1 LKKYHLKKLIATN
14 EESVKV
20 YIKKEERTKLGIAI
34 IMCFLSLSTHLF
46 SFSSFLLIKFG
57 YMYSAVLYLGIFS
70 ILVNT
75 LRHSVNFFIFYS
87 LNKKFKKI
95 ADSKL
100 FRRDIKNSMA
110 AKNEVD
116 ETRLKKIFTN
126 ENNYEVEEKYHIC
139 STNIGMTLQQN
150 IEQLDEIRLEKHNE
164 TLTKNTIK
172 IEDLSDI
179 LYCTRL

>member
-1 LKKYHLKKLIATN
+1 LKKYHLRKLVATN

-46 SFSSFLLIKFG
+46 SFFTFIFIKFG
-57 YMYSAVLYLGIFS
+57 YLYSAVLYLGIFS
-70 ILVNT
+70 ILVNA
-75 LRHSVNFFIFYS
+75 LRHSINFFIFYS

-100 FRRDIKNSMA
+100 FRRDIQNSMT
-110 AKNEVD
+110 AKSEVD
-116 ETRLKKIFTN
+116 ETRLRRFPTN
-126 ENNYEVEEKYHIC
+126 DVEEGCHIC
-139 STNIGMTLQQN
+139 RTHIGMNLQQN
-150 IEQLDEIRLEKHNE
+150 IEQLDEIRLEKSNE